1 MHRNWVHL
9 IAEFHQLC
17 CRQLALIIESLH
29 AIFIQIRLNRD
40 LEGREQLQGELIS
53 LVDIID
59 VMKNVNNNYFNNN

>member
-40 LEGREQLQGELIS
+40 LEGRVTKHRYLPLS
-53 LVDIID
+53 FD
-59 VMKNVNNNYFNNN
+59 